1 MTKDAAR
8 IGLACAV
15 LALLGGA
22 WTGWALPGEGVSVG
36 PAQAAFQARLAARA
50 PLLGIARAGARL
62 VAVGDYGVVVLSD
75 DNGQSWRQASSVAT
89 RTMLTAVVFVN
100 AQAGWAVGHGGVVL
114 QTADGGETWTLN
126 YSAGPDVVLLSV
138 WFEQENR
145 GFAVGAFGFAMAT
158 NDGGRTWKQVV
169 VGEGDDRDRHL
180 NAIFALP
187 GGGLFIAAEA
197 GTLFRSDDA
206 GKTWATLR
214 LPYSGSL
221 WGGLALS
228 GGNALVYGMRGHALR
243 SPDRGR
249 SWVDVPTGSDQS
261 WSGGLQ
267 LADGRIVLV
276 GLGGAIATSSD
287 SGQSFTSA
295 IRPERQAQ
303 ASVAEGTRGQ
313 LVIAG
318 ATGVATYSPAA
329 R

>member
-1 MTKDAAR
+1 MTRNVER
-8 IGLACAV
+8 IGRTCAV
-15 LALLGGA
+15 LALLGAA
-22 WTGWALPGEGVSVG
+22 WTGWALPGEGANAG
-36 PAQAAFQARLAARA
+36 AAQTAFQARLAARA

-75 DNGQSWRQASSVAT
+75 DNGQSWRQAGSVAT

-100 AQAGWAVGHGGVVL
+100 AQVGWAVGHGGVVL
-114 QTADGGETWTLN
+114 QTADGGETWTRN
-126 YSAGPDVVLLSV
+126 YSAGPDVALLSV
-138 WFEQENR
+138 WFEREHR
-145 GFAVGAFGFAMAT
+145 GLAVGAFGFAMVT
-158 NDGGRTWKQVV
+158 NDGGRTWKQFA

-180 NAIFALP
+180 NGIFALP

-197 GTLFRSDDA
+197 GTVFRSDD
-206 GKTWATLR
+206 GGESWTTLR

-221 WGGLALS
+221 WGGLALD
-228 GGNALVYGMRGHALR
+228 GGGAMVYGMRGHTLR

-267 LADGRIVLV
+267 LADGRVVLV
-276 GLGGAIATSSD
+276 GLGGAIAMSSD
-287 SGQSFTSA
+287 GGQSFTSA
-295 IRPERQAQ
+295 IRPERQTQ

-318 ATGVATYSPAA
+318 ATGVSTYSPAA